1 MNKIIFIFFII
12 ISIISCSSKKEENKQ
27 NYDKIRVGY
36 LYEFAGASAVAIAKE
51 KGFFE
56 EENLDA
62 ELFEFFNGHAA
73 ILSMISKEIDFTY
86 IGHAAHSLIING
98 EAQIIIPNGISK
110 GEQIITG
117 KWTGINNI
125 SDLKGK
131 VVATHFGT
139 SGEAMLNVAL
149 DNNDMNINDVNL
161 TNVNITNLADAL
173 IDKKVDAVSIWYPY
187 TSKIIENIPNDY
199 KLITDITD
207 YSNKISLTSSFV
219 STSEY
224 INNYPDIVK
233 RFSKAILKAMDY
245 RKNHMNEA
253 VEFTSKLT
261 GNDINSIEEE
271 IDTGIWFSSSDI
283 KKACESGNIL
293 KWYEAQQKVFLYSE
307 VIKET
312 VPVTNYIQ
320 FEMLTNILNSL

>member
-173 IDKKVDAVSIWYPY
+173 INKKVDAVSIWYPY

-199 KLITDITD
+199 KLITDIMD

-219 STSEY
+219 STSECG
-224 INNYPDIVK
+224 VS
-233 RFSKAILKAMDY
+233 R
-245 RKNHMNEA
+245 
-253 VEFTSKLT
+253 
-261 GNDINSIEEE
+261 
-271 IDTGIWFSSSDI
+271 
-283 KKACESGNIL
+283 
-293 KWYEAQQKVFLYSE
+293 
-307 VIKET
+307 
-312 VPVTNYIQ
+312 
-320 FEMLTNILNSL
+320 